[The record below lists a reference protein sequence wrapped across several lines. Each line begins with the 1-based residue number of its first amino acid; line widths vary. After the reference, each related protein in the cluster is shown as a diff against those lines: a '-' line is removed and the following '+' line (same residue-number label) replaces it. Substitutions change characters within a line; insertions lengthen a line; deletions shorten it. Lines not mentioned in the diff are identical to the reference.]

1 MEKMKDRDYCF
12 PPICFLAKRMR
23 AKINDE
29 ELEEILKET
38 ALNLQRTLI
47 AFGVNVSVVEIN
59 YTPSITRFELQLEQ
73 GTRVSK
79 IVGLSNDIK
88 LNLAAKDIRIEV
100 PIPGKSTIGIEIPNS
115 EPRIVALRELI
126 ESREFQQLERFVE
139 GTN

>member
-1 MEKMKDRDYCF
+1 MKIEKEY
-12 PPICFLAKRMR
+12 AKCSEWEIEILWRKW
-23 AKINDE
+23 KIGII
-29 ELEEILKET
+29 EILKET

-100 PIPGKSTIGIEIPNS
+100 
-115 EPRIVALRELI
+115 
-126 ESREFQQLERFVE
+126 FQ
-139 GTN
+139 